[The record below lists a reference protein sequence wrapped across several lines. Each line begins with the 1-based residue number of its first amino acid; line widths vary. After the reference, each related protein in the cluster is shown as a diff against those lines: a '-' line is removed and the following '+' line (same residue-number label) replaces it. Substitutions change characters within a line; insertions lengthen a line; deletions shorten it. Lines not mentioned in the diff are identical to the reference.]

1 MKRFVLLIAVFLTA
15 FSIASAKAPKYV
27 FYFIG
32 DGMSINAIY
41 GAELL
46 TAARNGQEFPQ
57 PSVISSLPY
66 RTFVTAYSANN
77 LTTDS
82 AAAGT
87 ALASGVK
94 TNNSVIGRDPEGNDV
109 KNLVEYARESGY
121 GTAIVTT
128 AGISHATPA
137 SFFGHANDRD
147 DYEELNQQLI
157 DGGADFFAGAGF
169 NVKTRSKVPVTS
181 APEWVVKARE
191 AGWNVLVGKDAFKDA
206 AKSPKTI
213 CLAYEDKWDLPYAI
227 QNPEVRLEDLYK
239 AGVDNMVK
247 YHRKGFFM
255 MVESS
260 NIDHGGHENDVY
272 AMLEEV
278 NDFSNVIAL
287 AVDFY
292 KAHPD
297 ETLIVVTA
305 DHETSGLALGNNS
318 GRVKAKVLLN
328 QKMAQADLSAALV
341 KLSKTEKPTWDAAK
355 TIISDALGLW
365 EDVKVDYKEEYE
377 LRDIFEMTVARGV
390 SSTERT
396 LYAANDRLAGA
407 AIKLLAKKAGMQQV
421 KYGHTGGQVPLF
433 AIGVGAE
440 KIAACR
446 DNTDIPKT
454 IRKVARY

>member
-15 FSIASAKAPKYV
+15 FSTASAKTPKYV
-27 FYFIG
+27 FFFIG
-32 DGMSINAIY
+32 DGMGLNSVY

-46 TAARNGQEFPQ
+46 TAARNGQKFPQ
-57 PSVISSLPY
+57 PSTISLLPY
-66 RTFVTAYSANN
+66 RTFVTTYSANS

-87 ALASGVK
+87 ALATGVK
-94 TNNSVIGRDPEGNDV
+94 TNNSMIGRDPEGNDV
-109 KNLVEYARESGY
+109 RNLVEYAREAGY

-128 AGISHATPA
+128 DGISHATPA
-137 SFFGHANDRD
+137 AFFGHVNDRK
-147 DYEELNQQLI
+147 DYEELNRQLI

-169 NVKTRSKVPVTS
+169 SVNSKSEAPVTS
-181 APEWVVKARE
+181 GPEWVVKARE

-206 AKSPKTI
+206 AKTPRTI
-213 CLAYEDKWDLPYAI
+213 CIAYEDKCGLPYAI
-227 QNPEVRLEDLYK
+227 QQPDVRLEDLYK
-239 AGVDNMVK
+239 SALDNMMK

-255 MVESS
+255 MVESA

-278 NDFSNVIAL
+278 NDFNSVVAM

-305 DHETSGLALGNNS
+305 DHETSGLTLCSASRNIRPG
-318 GRVKAKVLLN
+318 VLLN
-328 QKMAQADLSAALV
+328 QKVAQGDLSRSLMQ
-341 KLSKTEKPTWDAAK
+341 LAK
-355 TIISDALGLW
+355 TGKPSWEDAKSIISEALGLW
-365 EDVKVDYKEEYE
+365 KDVEVDYKEEYM
-377 LRDIFEMTVARGV
+377 LREIFETTVGRSR
-390 SSTERT
+390 SSSEKT
-396 LYAANDRLAGA
+396 LYASNERLASA
-407 AIKLLAKKAGMQQV
+407 AVTLLAKKAGMVMPVHNHSAAQV
-421 KYGHTGGQVPLF
+421 AVF
-433 AIGVGAE
+433 SIGVGAE